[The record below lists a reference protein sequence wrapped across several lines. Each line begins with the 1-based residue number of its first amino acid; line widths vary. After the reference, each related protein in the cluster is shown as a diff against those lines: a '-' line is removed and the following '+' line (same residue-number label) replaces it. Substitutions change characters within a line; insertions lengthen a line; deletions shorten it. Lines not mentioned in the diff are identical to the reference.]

1 MRILWLDTQDPYF
14 NLAAEEYLLKETE
27 EDIFMLW
34 QNEDSVII
42 GRYQNTL
49 AEVDMAF
56 IEAQGIKVARR
67 ITGGGAV
74 FHDLGNL
81 NFTFIRNIAPNEK
94 KIDFHQ
100 YLAPIVEALH
110 AIGVP
115 AEFSGRNDLTI
126 EGRKISGN
134 AMTFHN
140 NRVLEHGTLLFSTIP
155 DHLAKA
161 LKVDPAK
168 FSDKAVQSVRSRVT
182 NISEHLAVPMS
193 VIEFKD
199 HIFQHILRAE
209 GQTSIGRLSDQE
221 TAAIE
226 RQAKNKNATWEWN
239 YGQSPQYSYHQKTRT
254 AGGIIEVMMDV
265 KEGIIRDLHFYGD
278 FFSAGDPDQFAR
290 LLIGQRHQKEI
301 LADTLQHIQISDY
314 FTNISASEMLT
325 LLTQ

>member
-34 QNEDSVII
+34 QNADSVIV

-110 AIGVP
+110 ALGVP

-199 HIFQHILRAE
+199 HLFQHILRAE
-209 GQTSIGRLSDQE
+209 GQTSIGLLSDQE
-221 TAAIE
+221 IAVIE
-226 RQAKNKNATWEWN
+226 LQAKNKNATWEWN
-239 YGQSPQYSYHQKTRT
+239 YGHSPQYSYHQKTRT

-265 KEGIIRDLHFYGD
+265 KEGIIQDVRFFGD
-278 FFSAGDPDQFAR
+278 FFSTRDPQQLAAH
-290 LLIGQRHQKEI
+290 LIGQRHHKEV
-301 LADTLQHIQISDY
+301 LSGVIQQLDISSY
-314 FTNISASEMLT
+314 FNNTTPEDFLN
-325 LLTQ
+325 LLTK